1 MRRRVTKMIM
11 GVDVCMTSEKYFYFN
26 HPEVQKA
33 LHANRTNLPYEWS
46 MCSDVLNYSQSDG
59 DIDMLP
65 SLKNII
71 NMMYLFGYSGMS
83 QGQLRVGF
91 YGNTCPNVETIV
103 SSVVRQVA
111 ASDQNIAPVLLRL
124 HFHDCFV
131 QGCDGSILIEN
142 GDNAERHAFGH
153 QGVGDLKD
161 AVVLANGPSY
171 EVETGRRDGVI
182 SNSSLADI
190 MPEVTDSIQIL
201 KAKFSQKGLSEKDLV
216 VLSAAHTIGTTAC
229 FFMTQRLYNFF
240 PGGGSDPSI
249 NPSFLPEL
257 MATCPENGNVNVRLP
272 IDRGSSGTFDNSIL
286 QNIRSGFAVLQSDAS
301 LYEDLDTR
309 SIVDSY
315 FGIFSPFMGISFEA
329 DFANAMVKMGRIDV
343 LTGFHGTIR
352 RVCSRF

>member
-1 MRRRVTKMIM
+1 
-11 GVDVCMTSEKYFYFN
+11 
-26 HPEVQKA
+26 
-33 LHANRTNLPYEWS
+33 
-46 MCSDVLNYSQSDG
+46 
-59 DIDMLP
+59 
-65 SLKNII
+65 
-71 NMMYLFGYSGMS
+71 MS

-153 QGVGDLKD
+153 QGVGGFEVIERAKAEIEAVCPGIVSCADIVALFARD

-315 FGIFSPFMGISFEA
+315 FGIFSPFIGISFEA

-343 LTGFHGTIR
+343 LTGFQGTIR

>member
-1 MRRRVTKMIM
+1 M
-11 GVDVCMTSEKYFYFN
+11 
-26 HPEVQKA
+26 
-33 LHANRTNLPYEWS
+33 
-46 MCSDVLNYSQSDG
+46 VLVFFILILS
-59 DIDMLP
+59 
-65 SLKNII
+65 
-71 NMMYLFGYSGMS
+71 YLAGIS

-91 YGNTCPNVETIV
+91 YGNTCPNAETIV

-111 ASDQNIAPVLLRL
+111 SSNQNIAPVLLRL

-153 QGVGDLKD
+153 QGVAGFEVIERAKAEIEAVCPGIVSCADIVALAARD

-182 SNSSLADI
+182 SNLSLAND
-190 MPEVTDSIQIL
+190 MPEVSDSIQIL
-201 KAKFSQKGLSEKDLV
+201 KAKFLQKGLNGKDLV

-229 FFMTQRLYNFF
+229 FFMTRRLYNFF

-257 MATCPENGNVNVRLP
+257 MATCPQNGNVDVRLP
-272 IDRGSSGTFDNSIL
+272 IDRGSSGTFDNNIL

-301 LYEDLDTR
+301 LYEDFVTR
-309 SIVDSY
+309 STVDSY
-315 FGIFSPFMGISFEA
+315 FGIFSPFLGISFEA

-343 LTGFHGTIR
+343 LTGSQGTIR
-352 RVCSRF
+352 SVCSTF